1 MTNNRRIL
9 ISGAAALALAA
20 PFAAAAAASSPQ
32 TIDLYAVKVSQVL
45 QNAHGKTLPHGTDL
59 AVGEYLVGTKKAY
72 KGTAGDHSSTAD
84 GTITTRCRL
93 TKVVS
98 QDNGTATCTGTWS
111 VHGSTLTAGPIT
123 AGLQGPPKHFTI
135 KIIRATGSFA
145 GDHGIWTNTRLANKD
160 NEIVLRLSA

>member
-1 MTNNRRIL
+1 MTNRRIL
-9 ISGAAALALAA
+9 CSGAAALALAA
-20 PFAAAAAASSPQ
+20 PVAAAAAGSAQ

-45 QNAHGKTLPHGTDL
+45 ENAHGKPLPQGTGL
-59 AVGEYLVGTKKAY
+59 AVGDVLVGTKKVY
-72 KGTAGDHSSTAD
+72 EGTQANHSAATD
-84 GTITTRCRL
+84 GRITTRCRL

-98 QDNGTATCTGTWS
+98 QDNGKASCTGTWR

-123 AGLQGPPKHFTI
+123 ASLEGPPKHFTI

-145 GDHGIWTNTRLANKD
+145 GDHGTWTNTRLANKD

>member
-1 MTNNRRIL
+1 MTTKRRIL
-9 ISGAAALALAA
+9 ISGVAALALAA
-20 PFAAAAAASSPQ
+20 PVAATAAGSAQ

-45 QNAHGKTLPHGTDL
+45 QNAHGKTLPHGTNL
-59 AVGEYLVGTKKAY
+59 AVGEVVVGTKKVY
-72 KGTAGDHSSTAD
+72 EGTQAHHSTATD

-98 QDNGTATCTGTWS
+98 QDNGTASCTGTWS

-123 AGLQGPPKHFTI
+123 ASVQGPPEHFTI

-145 GDHGIWTNTRLANKD
+145 GDHGTWTNTRLANKD

>member
-1 MTNNRRIL
+1 MTNRRIL
-9 ISGAAALALAA
+9 CSGAAALALAA
-20 PFAAAAAASSPQ
+20 PVAAASAASGQ
-32 TIDLYAVKVSQVL
+32 IIHLYAVKVSQVL
-45 QNAHGKTLPHGTDL
+45 QNAHGKTLPHGTRI
-59 AVGEYLVGTKKAY
+59 AVGDVIVGTKKVY
-72 KGTAGDHSSTAD
+72 EGTQANHSAATD

-98 QDNGTATCTGTWS
+98 QDNGTASCTGTWR

-145 GDHGIWTNTRLANKD
+145 GDHGTWTNTRLANKD